1 MEILLNRLKTGQERA
16 DTLFQLRKKFRE
28 SRSVTRSSG
37 GNRRTDS
44 WRKGMDTFLSVP
56 AHFTDSPLIFPRSR
70 IDRHRWPKLRREGKV
85 GWRTG
90 HWVIIVSR
98 SRELFRSKEDTVA
111 RVRIYEAIIQTG
123 TPNRAARDERISVPE
138 AGGGSRSERD
148 RSEQKRRLRA
158 FTLVSLATSDTREL
172 IQDAR
177 TTRRWSPP
185 EIESLLSLSSSLLF

>member
-1 MEILLNRLKTGQERA
+1 M
-16 DTLFQLRKKFRE
+16 
-28 SRSVTRSSG
+28 TRSSG
-37 GNRRTDS
+37 GNRRADS

-98 SRELFRSKEDTVA
+98 SRELFRSKEDTRSNLRSYNSNWHPEQGGSRWAYLCSRGWRREPIRTRSVGTKEAVA
-111 RVRIYEAIIQTG
+111 RVYPRFSG
-123 TPNRAARDERISVPE
+123 DERH
-138 AGGGSRSERD
+138 AGID
-148 RSEQKRRLRA
+148 PRRA
-158 FTLVSLATSDTREL
+158 YHAPL
-172 IQDAR
+172 I
-177 TTRRWSPP
+177 PP